1 MPQTTPQKRFPDP
14 SACMLYAVAAVLLLV
29 YLVTDLASRLSWIA
43 AVSPVLR
50 LTLLGLVCLSAFL
63 GARLPRQGEAAM
75 SEGCRVRLRRV
86 LWLCFA
92 LYGHLILMFTLFD
105 PRLGRD
111 FWSILSA
118 TAEDRAFYMQ
128 WYVNAKPFET
138 IRTIYIDG
146 YRNGYITMR
155 YLLLNMAGN
164 IFAFVPLSFFLPRLC
179 RRIDRWWKFL
189 PLTVAIV
196 AAVELCQLGLMCGS
210 CDVDDL
216 ILNVG
221 GALTAY
227 GVLRIPPVRRGV
239 AWLICE
245 I

>member
-1 MPQTTPQKRFPDP
+1 MPKNEYQKPQTDA
-14 SACMLYAVAAVLLLV
+14 SALILYTVSAVLLLV
-29 YLVTDLASRLSWIA
+29 YLLTDLASRMLWIA
-43 AVSPVLR
+43 TVSPMLR

-63 GARLPRQGEAAM
+63 GARLPRRGDGTM
-75 SEGCRVRLRRV
+75 PDGRRVRVRRV

-92 LYGHLILMFTLFD
+92 LYLHLILMFTLFD

-118 TAEDRAFYMQ
+118 TAEDRAYYMR
-128 WYVNAKPFET
+128 WYVNVKPLET

-164 IFAFVPLSFFLPRLC
+164 VFAFVPFAFFLPCLF
-179 RRIDRWWKFL
+179 RRVDRFLKFF
-189 PLTVAIV
+189 PLMVAIV

-221 GALTAY
+221 GASLCYA
-227 GVLRIPPVRRGV
+227 VLRIPPMRRLIS
-239 AWLICE
+239 WLTLE